1 METGL
6 ILLATLIGTI
16 LCWMFWEVVK
26 TIKGE

>member
-6 ILLATLIGTI
+6 MLVATFVLVVLGYI
-16 LCWMFWEVVK
+16 FWEVIK

>member
-1 METGL
+1 MQTGL
-6 ILLATLIGTI
+6 ILIATFILVV

>member
-6 ILLATLIGTI
+6 ILVATFI
-16 LCWMFWEVVK
+16 LVVLGYIFWEIVK